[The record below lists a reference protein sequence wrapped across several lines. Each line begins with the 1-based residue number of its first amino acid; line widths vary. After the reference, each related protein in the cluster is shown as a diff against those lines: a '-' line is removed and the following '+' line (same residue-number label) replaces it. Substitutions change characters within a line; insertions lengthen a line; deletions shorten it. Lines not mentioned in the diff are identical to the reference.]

1 MREASAPSVPLIET
15 RDGPRLRTVA
25 DTTIEEQRMNDMTRR
40 TVLAA
45 AALGAAVTGGGAG
58 SKIAGGIAGAAIGG
72 LVGLIAGPELESD
85 AKGKKVLRVAFRV
98 AETGFDPA
106 QISDLYSNYVV
117 SHIFESPLQ
126 YDYLARPAKIR
137 PRTAVAL
144 PEVADDFRTFTL
156 RIRPGIWFQ
165 NDPAFGGRRRELTA
179 ADHVFQMKRL
189 ADPRWKSP
197 LWPALETARIVGL
210 AELRKAA
217 MADGRFDYARE
228 IDGLRLLDRYT
239 LQVRLA
245 EPNPRFADI
254 FTDARMTGAVAHEAV
269 AAYENEIMARPV
281 GTGPFRLA
289 AWTRA
294 SRIVLERNPD
304 YREERYDAQP
314 AADDARG
321 QAILAQL
328 KGRRLPM
335 IDRVELSVIDESQ
348 PRWLAFLNGQ
358 QDTVNVPLEFI
369 HIAAPGGQ
377 LAPALARQGIVLER
391 AINPD
396 VAITFF
402 NMEDPVVG
410 GYAPHQ
416 VALRR
421 AIALGYDVE
430 QEIRLIRRG
439 AMMPAQSQVP
449 PLTTGYDPSFVSE
462 MGQFDRARARALLDV
477 FGYADRDGD
486 GWRERPD
493 GSPLLLEI
501 ATETGQIDRLFNE
514 LWKRQLDALGLR
526 VEFRPAQWPENLRNA
541 RAGRLMMWMLGNTAT
556 VPDPDAFLA
565 FGLSR
570 NIGAGNFAR
579 FNRPEYDRLYDRQ
592 RRLPDGP
599 QRSAVIREMKRQF
612 VVWMPYK
619 IHGHRFLNDVSHP
632 WLIGYRRHPFARDFF
647 KWIDID
653 AALRDERVRA

>member
-1 MREASAPSVPLIET
+1 MKRRRLLQGAAGCGAALALPAKAAP
-15 RDGPRLRTVA
+15 A
-25 DTTIEEQRMNDMTRR
+25 Q
-40 TVLAA
+40 AA
-45 AALGAAVTGGGAG
+45 A
-58 SKIAGGIAGAAIGG
+58 
-72 LVGLIAGPELESD
+72 P
-85 AKGKKVLRVAFRV
+85 KVFRWAFPA

-126 YDYLARPAKIR
+126 YDFLARPARIV
-137 PRTAVAL
+137 PRTAAAM
-144 PEVADDFRTFTL
+144 PEVADEFRSFTL
-156 RIRPGIWFQ
+156 RIRPGIYFQ
-165 NDPAFGGRRRELTA
+165 DDPAFGGRRRELTA
-179 ADHVFQMKRL
+179 ADHVFQIKRI

-197 LWPALETARIVGL
+197 LWPSLETSKIIGL
-210 AELRKAA
+210 AELRRAA
-217 MADGRFDYARE
+217 AGGSFDYARQ
-228 IDGLRLLDRYT
+228 IDGLHLLDRYT
-239 LQVRLA
+239 FRVRLA
-245 EPNPRFADI
+245 EPSPRFADI
-254 FTDARMTGAVAHEAV
+254 FTDARLTGAVAHEVV
-269 AAYENEIMARPV
+269 AAYERDIMAKPV

-294 SRIVLERNPD
+294 SRIVLERNPG
-304 YREERYDAQP
+304 YRDEFYDAQP

-321 QAILAQL
+321 QAIAAQL
-328 KGRRLPM
+328 RGRRLPM
-335 IDRVELSVIDESQ
+335 VDRVELSVIDEAQ

-369 HIAAPGGQ
+369 NVAAPGGQ

-396 VAITFF
+396 VVITFF
-402 NMEDPVVG
+402 NMDHPVVG
-410 GYAPHQ
+410 GYTPEQ

-421 AIALGYDVE
+421 AISLGYNIDE
-430 QEIRLIRRG
+430 EIRLIRRG
-439 AMMPAQSQVP
+439 AMMPAQSPVP
-449 PLTTGYDPSFVSE
+449 PLTSGYDPGFVSE
-462 MGQFDRARARALLDV
+462 MGRFDRARARALLDI
-477 FGYADRDGD
+477 FGFVDRDGD

-526 VEFRPAQWPENLRNA
+526 VAFRPAQWPENLKNA
-541 RAGRLMMWMLGNTAT
+541 RAGRLMIWMLGNTAT
-556 VPDPDAFLA
+556 TPDADAFLA

-579 FNRPEYDRLYDRQ
+579 FNRPEFDRLYDTQ

-599 QRSAVIREMKRQF
+599 QRNAVIRELKRLF
-612 VVWMPYK
+612 VVWMPYRF
-619 IHGHRFLNDVSHP
+619 HGHRVLNDVWHP

-647 KWIDID
+647 KWIDVD
-653 AALRDERVRA
+653 GSERERRGARA